1 MYGRSGYRPREERGP
16 SKPAP
21 VKVGDTPTVKIEG
34 QGRSGDGIARIEG
47 FVIFVSGAKVGDEV
61 KVSITD
67 VRPRFATAE
76 VVGE

>member
-1 MYGRSGYRPREERGP
+1 MYRRSGYRPREERP

-34 QGRSGDGIARIEG
+34 RGKSGDGIARVEG
-47 FVIFVSGAKVGDEV
+47 FVIFVSGARVGDEV

-76 VVGE
+76 VVRE